1 MTSINDKYE
10 KIKEQCRIRQNRF
23 YNKNRDTILAGRKLK
38 KTKELDEC
46 KCIFNLDKILSL
58 LDESKKIT
66 NANTLSCH
74 KKRLISFFS
83 ITKIDNLET
92 DLNDFNKLQLVIV

>member
-23 YNKNRDTILAGRKLK
+23 YNKHRETILSGRKSK
-38 KTKELDEC
+38 KMKENDEC
-46 KCIFNLDKILSL
+46 KCIFNLAKIISL

-66 NANTLSCH
+66 NVNTLSCH
-74 KKRLISFFS
+74 KK
-83 ITKIDNLET
+83 
-92 DLNDFNKLQLVIV
+92 

>member
-92 DLNDFNKLQLVIV
+92 YLIYIICYPYHM